1 MLGTPAARL
10 AVVLV
15 IVASIG
21 GAVFRVATAPDRVR
35 ERRETARAACASGGG
50 EWIRVGADEICRAGR
65 PNSADPDKK

>member
-50 EWIRVGADEICRAGR
+50 EWIRVGADEICRAPRRDSTG
-65 PNSADPDKK
+65 PDNK